1 MNKVEEAF
9 QIFDSLMEKLE
20 KIPLTTKEREEC
32 KKRFGDI
39 HCSIA
44 KNEKGEFFAYTH
56 RARTKFY
63 PNISALPKH
72 KVRFI
77 SSTA

>member
-1 MNKVEEAF
+1 MNRTQLGEEF
-9 QIFDSLMEKLE
+9 ECILETFE

-32 KKRFGDI
+32 KARFGDI
-39 HCSIA
+39 QCSIA
-44 KNEKGEFFAYTH
+44 KNERGEFFAYTH

-63 PNISALPKH
+63 PSIAALPKE

-77 SSTA
+77 SSTS